1 MGFPFF
7 TWWPH
12 QSRVG
17 TSRQTITFTEG
28 LSDLQITPRRD
39 VIDTY
44 ALDGGRKRELLRPYM
59 DVRIVLERYTDRGL
73 FRDLNSM
80 INHLERGG
88 TVAFGT
94 DSAKAWA
101 CKLQTDIAPKTKLFK
116 IGPNLTTMYHE
127 DSASTVPTTLDEIT
141 IESSPPLAK
150 RESHIIK
157 GISSHTATHT
167 TISIDDSNPDIENF
181 TFDYFPENSLVRFS
195 DFFPTLI
202 QPASGVG
209 AQVNTHDHRIS
220 YTLDITLT
228 YIIPRLEVD
237 IPNQYSGTTVNL
249 NDQPQYNIST
259 ANTNPSTNP
268 NTN

>member
-12 QSRVG
+12 QSRTG
-17 TSRQTITFTEG
+17 TSRQIITFTEG
-28 LSDLQITPRRD
+28 LSDIQITPRRD

-73 FRDLNSM
+73 FRDLNAM

-88 TVAFGT
+88 VVAFGT

-101 CKLQTDIAPKTKLFK
+101 CNTNKEHPPKSKFLQVRTSE
-116 IGPNLTTMYHE
+116 TTMYHP
-127 DSASTVPTTLDEIT
+127 DSETTDPVVGDEFV

-150 RESHIIK
+150 RESHIIESLIDTGELLSL
-157 GISSHTATHT
+157 GIDPSSA
-167 TISIDDSNPDIENF
+167 DVEKF
-181 TFDYFPENSLVRFS
+181 TFDYYPENSLCRFS

-202 QPASGVG
+202 QPAGAVG
-209 AQVNTHDHRIS
+209 APVNTHDHRIS

-228 YIIPRLEVD
+228 YVIPRLEVD
-237 IPNQYSGTTVNL
+237 IPNQYTGTINVKETP
-249 NDQPQYNIST
+249 DYDPQ
-259 ANTNPSTNP
+259 NPHLVK
-268 NTN
+268 